1 MAAFGVHFGTC
12 SACLAVYRDGKTD
25 IVANDLGDRVTPCV
39 VAFTD
44 HDQSVGAAAK
54 QGVIRNASNT
64 VRYVKRLLGHKF
76 SSTVVQDVV
85 EKSPVKIVEKD
96 GVPVYEVSHMGKTKQ
111 VSMTCIAETI
121 YRKMLETAQSHG
133 GRGIQDA
140 VLTVP
145 VGFTP
150 EQRNAISDAAHKAG
164 FNILRVVSE
173 AAAAVLA
180 YDLGQLNHAENSTV
194 LVYRFG
200 GTSTEATMIKVEN
213 GLYRVCASFTD
224 PNFGADEYTRVLCDY
239 LVTEFKRQ
247 FRCDVRENKRA
258 MIKLWLA
265 AEVCKHTMS
274 NLGNAHCT
282 IDSLH
287 DGIDY
292 HQTISRARF
301 ESLCS
306 SLLQQNT
313 RIIDQCLS
321 ESNLQKEDINKV
333 ILCGGG
339 SKVPILQKA
348 ISDCLPGAE
357 LLNSIPADEVIA
369 IGAAKEAAILVG
381 KEIEEL
387 KEHENY
393 LEAKCLS
400 KSIYVKTSDD
410 SNTEELSVALPK
422 HSLIPSRK
430 QHTYTLAD
438 NQNAFCLEVYEADD
452 PPSLQT
458 ATLLAKIVMRD
469 LPTPSSIQTS
479 FHLRR
484 ECNLHVTCQELSSNK
499 EESVTIGIS

>member
-1 MAAFGVHFGTC
+1 
-12 SACLAVYRDGKTD
+12 
-25 IVANDLGDRVTPCV
+25 
-39 VAFTD
+39 
-44 HDQSVGAAAK
+44 
-54 QGVIRNASNT
+54 
-64 VRYVKRLLGHKF
+64 
-76 SSTVVQDVV
+76 
-85 EKSPVKIVEKD
+85 
-96 GVPVYEVSHMGKTKQ
+96 MGKTKQ

-400 KSIYVKTSDD
+400 KSIYVKCVGQTCHSDSD
-410 SNTEELSVALPK
+410 CSSHQCCSSNGGSML
-422 HSLIPSRK
+422 
-430 QHTYTLAD
+430 
-438 NQNAFCLEVYEADD
+438 
-452 PPSLQT
+452 
-458 ATLLAKIVMRD
+458 
-469 LPTPSSIQTS
+469 
-479 FHLRR
+479 
-484 ECNLHVTCQELSSNK
+484 LHVLRATTAATCVSKSGVNEQCPLNGAPSGFVHSCGCQPNLVCYVRPSGMMPSFGRCITHEQHQKELEWVRNNPW
-499 EESVTIGIS
+499 VYMLP